1 MSAQPSE
8 AASLRRISD
17 YHQNNAGTDLFQITT
32 AYEDRDFDYVV
43 GNNNANKIRT
53 ENNNNGDKGIA
64 IFKTEELL
72 NDIEDNCKKKQK

>member
-1 MSAQPSE
+1 M
-8 AASLRRISD
+8 
-17 YHQNNAGTDLFQITT
+17 FQITT

-43 GNNNANKIRT
+43 GNNNANKIRM